1 MATPADLKAL
11 AYLKARVSEYQ
22 LSIVS
27 ESVFVFLQ
35 NTHSPVPGE
44 WRQYSKH
51 PVLAKPIEII
61 ALLRE
66 ICKHETTN
74 DFVSSRCGDVMSPE
88 TIRVMVAILDI
99 YCSTLV
105 DSADLDDNLVRVDS
119 DDSADLDDNLVRV
132 DSDDSDDNL
141 VRVDSV
147 KSDDS
152 DASAD
157 SDDSDASAD
166 SDASDSDYAWV
177 ELEGGCVSAP

>member
-1 MATPADLKAL
+1 MDTRADSEAL
-11 AYLKARVSEYQ
+11 AYLNDTVRQYKT
-22 LSIVS
+22 SIAS
-27 ESVFVFLQ
+27 ESVFFFLLKTQ
-35 NTHSPVPGE
+35 SPVPGE

-119 DDSADLDDNLVRV
+119 DD
-132 DSDDSDDNL
+132 NL

-166 SDASDSDYAWV
+166 SDDSDASDSDYEWV
-177 ELEGGCVSAP
+177 ESEGGCVSAS

>member
-119 DDSADLDDNLVRV
+119 DDS
-132 DSDDSDDNL
+132 DDNL